1 MDDISALFLLRH
13 RKSLHESLEINFK
26 DDSKEFFMGASQI
39 VDETEDVLKSVVGY
53 ANAIKDE
60 VAAIRD
66 VVQSFLVNISN
77 KMSTILSTSVQKCE
91 YEIDVVYVL

>member
-26 DDSKEFFMGASQI
+26 DDSKEFFMEASQI

-91 YEIDVVYVL
+91 YDIDVVYVL

>member
-1 MDDISALFLLRH
+1 M
-13 RKSLHESLEINFK
+13 E
-26 DDSKEFFMGASQI
+26 ASQI

-60 VAAIRD
+60 LAAIRD

-77 KMSTILSTSVQKCE
+77 KMSTILSISVQKCE

>member
-1 MDDISALFLLRH
+1 M
-13 RKSLHESLEINFK
+13 E
-26 DDSKEFFMGASQI
+26 ASQI

>member
-1 MDDISALFLLRH
+1 
-13 RKSLHESLEINFK
+13 
-26 DDSKEFFMGASQI
+26 MGASQI

>member
-26 DDSKEFFMGASQI
+26 DDSKEFFMEASQI

>member
-26 DDSKEFFMGASQI
+26 DDSQEFFLEASQM

-53 ANAIKDE
+53 TNAIKDE
-60 VAAIRD
+60 VVAVRD

-77 KMSTILSTSVQKCE
+77 KMSTILSTSAQKCE
-91 YEIDVVYVL
+91 YNMQFIF